1 MNDFDSGYDFD
12 PFTGATY
19 HFDHIPQEDAEVKGQ
34 TREYP
39 HVVETVNYTIADD
52 GSLHLNRYYA
62 DNLDDAVSL
71 AARLQFQLSVDAEVI
86 TCIRQISPEEAEEF
100 EAHRQRFLGAL
111 PDAAASVPKPKKK
124 GEKK

>member
-1 MNDFDSGYDFD
+1 MKDFDSGYDFD

-71 AARLQFQLSVDAEVI
+71 AARLQFQLSIDAEVI

-111 PDAAASVPKPKKK
+111 PDAASVPKPKKK